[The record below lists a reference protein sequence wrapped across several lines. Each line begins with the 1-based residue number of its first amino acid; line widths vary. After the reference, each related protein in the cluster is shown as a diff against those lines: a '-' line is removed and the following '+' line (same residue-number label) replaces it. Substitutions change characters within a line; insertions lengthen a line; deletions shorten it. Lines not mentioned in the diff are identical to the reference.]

1 MTLVVLQRQLD
12 VHEAFVAGGATI
24 RDSLFGRT
32 GLLFEKYFLFK
43 KAQPRLEKGGNVK
56 KLILS
61 FCVASL
67 LGVTGIADALPFQ
80 NGSFENPG
88 AGAGVTT
95 LFSVNTSITGWTV
108 VNGSIDYLGSPWQA
122 AEGTSSIDMSGILTP
137 GILTQNFD
145 TVGGTLYEV
154 IFAMAGNPLGGD
166 KIKDLGVSVANFSK
180 DFTFDTSGKTI
191 TDMGWTNFSFTF
203 LATDLLTT
211 LTFTSLENNAFGA
224 ALDNVRVDVVANG
237 GGAPVPEPATMLLLG
252 TGFTGLAFFGRKK
265 FMN

>member
-1 MTLVVLQRQLD
+1 M
-12 VHEAFVAGGATI
+12 
-24 RDSLFGRT
+24 
-32 GLLFEKYFLFK
+32 
-43 KAQPRLEKGGNVK
+43 K

-88 AGAGVTT
+88 AGDGVTT

-224 ALDNVRVDVVANG
+224 ALDNVRVNSRQRRKQPCPRASHHTAAGHWFHRSGVLRPEEIYELETSSKSKSKG
-237 GGAPVPEPATMLLLG
+237 GVSTLPFL
-252 TGFTGLAFFGRKK
+252 
-265 FMN
+265 FMWG